1 MPIGYYSAS
10 EVLTDEMV
18 ADVLNA
24 LGTSQKI
31 TFGASGSTLN
41 KSEKRLP
48 EKLVHRV
55 RSYLDKRGLLTRRI
69 VWFDRQKSH
78 IGDKAVAVK
87 LVSRGYP
94 RQLVAMVMGYDPIT
108 LNRWGIDP
116 TEQPAPAISMD
127 PAMAE
132 SIGKSRLAAVAPDML
147 PKASTAKLQLI
158 GQCMT
163 ELLALVSEPNAPS
176 SRKEK

>member
-18 ADVLNA
+18 ADVLAA

-31 TFGASGSTLN
+31 TFGASGTALN

-48 EKLVHRV
+48 EKLVHRI
-55 RSYLDKRGLLTRRI
+55 RTYLDKRNIITRRI

-78 IGDKAVAVK
+78 IGDKQAAAK
-87 LVSRGYP
+87 LVAEGYP
-94 RQLVAMVMGYDPIT
+94 RQLVALVMGYDPVT
-108 LNRWGIDP
+108 LNRWGIEA
-116 TEQPAPAISMD
+116 TEEEAPAITMN
-127 PAMAE
+127 PEMAE
-132 SIGKSRLAAVAPDML
+132 AIGKSRLAAVAPDL
-147 PKASTAKLQLI
+147 LQKAKPEKLQLI

-163 ELLALVSEPNAPS
+163 RLLALVSETNGS

>member
-10 EVLTDEMV
+10 EVLTDELV
-18 ADVLNA
+18 AEVLNA
-24 LGTSQKI
+24 LGTSQKV
-31 TFGASGSTLN
+31 TFGASGSALN

-55 RSYLDKRGLLTRRI
+55 RSYLDKKGLLTRRI
-69 VWFDRQKSH
+69 VWFDRQKSR
-78 IGDKAVAVK
+78 IGDKAVALK

-94 RQLVAMVMGYDPIT
+94 RQLVAVVMGYDPIT
-108 LNRWGIDP
+108 LNRWGIEP
-116 TEQPAPAISMD
+116 SETPPPAISMD
-127 PAMAE
+127 AEMAE
-132 SIGKSRLAAVAPDML
+132 AVGKSRLAAVAPDL
-147 PKASTAKLQLI
+147 LAKSSPAKLKLV

-163 ELLALVSEPNAPS
+163 ELLALISESNASP